1 MGMEIPGIIQTIG
14 NPEGI
19 KNQQSRKTRV
29 VRKTA
34 ATVTQ
39 KQNQPEQINLDEAIE
54 ALENTCSFFNKRLK
68 LIVNRRIDRI
78 IVKVIDRKTDKVI
91 KEIPSEEIQN
101 MVARIRE
108 TIGLL
113 IDKQI

>member
-14 NPEGI
+14 TPEGSN
-19 KNQQSRKTRV
+19 NQQRRKRRV
-29 VRKTA
+29 VKKTT

-39 KQNQPEQINLDEAIE
+39 KQNQPAKINLEEAIE

-68 LIVNRRIDRI
+68 LTVNRRIDRV

-113 IDKQI
+113 IDEQI

>member
-1 MGMEIPGIIQTIG
+1 MGMEIPVILQTIG
-14 NPEGI
+14 TPKGI
-19 KNQQSRKTRV
+19 INEQRRKTGV
-29 VRKTA
+29 VRKVA

-39 KQNQPEQINLDEAIE
+39 KQNQPAEINLDEAIE

-68 LIVNRRIDRI
+68 LTVNRRINRV
-78 IVKVIDRKTDKVI
+78 IVKVIDRKTDNVI

-113 IDKQI
+113 IDEQI

>member
-1 MGMEIPGIIQTIG
+1 MGMEITGIIQTIET
-14 NPEGI
+14 PEGN
-19 KNQQSRKTRV
+19 KNRQDRKTRLV
-29 VRKTA
+29 KKTS
-34 ATVTQ
+34 TRTTQ
-39 KQNQPEQINLDEAIE
+39 NQNQPVKLDLDKSIE

-68 LIVNRRIDRI
+68 LQINRRIDRVI
-78 IVKVIDRKTDKVI
+78 IKVIDRKTDKVI

-113 IDKQI
+113 IDEQI

>member
-14 NPEGI
+14 TPEGN
-19 KNQQSRKTRV
+19 KKQPRRKTGV
-29 VRKTA
+29 AKKITA
-34 ATVTQ
+34 IVTQ
-39 KQNQPEQINLDEAIE
+39 KQKQATEINLDEAIK

-68 LIVNRRIDRI
+68 LMVNRRIDRV

-113 IDKQI
+113 IDEKI

>member
-14 NPEGI
+14 TQKGSNI
-19 KNQQSRKTRV
+19 KQRRKTSV
-29 VRKTA
+29 VKKTA

-39 KQNQPEQINLDEAIE
+39 KQNQAAEINLDEAIK

-78 IVKVIDRKTDKVI
+78 IVKVIDRNTDKVI
-91 KEIPSEEIQN
+91 KEIPSKEIQN

>member
-1 MGMEIPGIIQTIG
+1 MGMEFPGIIQTIG
-14 NPEGI
+14 TPEGI
-19 KNQQSRKTRV
+19 KSEQRRKTGV

-34 ATVTQ
+34 VTVTK
-39 KQNQPEQINLDEAIE
+39 KQNQPAEINLDEAIE

-68 LIVNRRIDRI
+68 LAVNRRIDRV

-113 IDKQI
+113 IDEQI

>member
-14 NPEGI
+14 TPEGI
-19 KNQQSRKTRV
+19 KNQQRRRTRV

-34 ATVTQ
+34 AAVTQ
-39 KQNQPEQINLDEAIE
+39 KQNQPAEINLDEAIE

-68 LIVNRRIDRI
+68 LTVNRRIDRV

-91 KEIPSEEIQN
+91 KEIPSKEIQN

-113 IDKQI
+113 IDEQI

>member
-1 MGMEIPGIIQTIG
+1 MGMEIPGIIQTIAT
-14 NPEGI
+14 PEGSN
-19 KNQQSRKTRV
+19 KQQRRRTRV
-29 VRKTA
+29 VKKTA
-34 ATVTQ
+34 ATATQ
-39 KQNQPEQINLDEAIE
+39 KQKQPAKINLDEAIE
-54 ALENTCSFFNKRLK
+54 ALVNTCSFFNKRLK
-68 LIVNRRIDRI
+68 LTINHRIDRV

-113 IDKQI
+113 IDEQI